1 MKELLTPTQFFVYRV
16 IMEIVCTLAFF
27 ALIGAM
33 VR

>member
-1 MKELLTPTQFFVYRV
+1 MKELLGPGPYIAYRV

>member
-1 MKELLTPTQFFVYRV
+1 MKQFLSPAQFFVYRV

-27 ALIGAM
+27 ALIGAA